1 MRSTLLSPI
10 QRSGLSL
17 PTSAVRPCSLARR
30 PTLEGTS
37 PTTLRS
43 GPRWS
48 SSQGLRRIDAAE
60 HSINPV
66 LRTVRGT
73 DVRELPRTRRVALRE
88 LALRCWRARR
98 LRPTCA
104 TSTVSGRWTGQ
115 RRRVRCAAPAAF
127 LYVCGVKKHTQLVT
141 QRADGPGPT
150 ANPKQLTGPRESVD
164 SPIDG
169 RSLQIDLVRLD
180 RGVPTAG
187 RVGSRKPCPS
197 PSAQRA
203 AAQIPEA
210 GRAQQHRPAV
220 ACWALS
226 PGSRAARR
234 PEDYQAGDAAA
245 LAPCRLPSLL
255 EMEIP
260 PARWPA
266 ADTGGHSPPHSR
278 NECRQPAMGRSADP
292 RRTAQAWHRC
302 RTDHGR
308 KVYGEEED
316 AAVAGLEDLP
326 SQSCRRHRIDG
337 SVPGPD
343 DFVSAVVRIAN
354 PATQSPQAS
363 VARCNPPSEPPM
375 DSPDIGKA

>member
-98 LRPTCA
+98 LRPTCP

-141 QRADGPGPT
+141 QRADGPLRG
-150 ANPKQLTGPRESVD
+150 LSLSSGYI
-164 SPIDG
+164 SPARAAFG
-169 RSLQIDLVRLD
+169 GKAVM
-180 RGVPTAG
+180 A
-187 RVGSRKPCPS
+187 
-197 PSAQRA
+197 PSAT
-203 AAQIPEA
+203 
-210 GRAQQHRPAV
+210 
-220 ACWALS
+220 S
-226 PGSRAARR
+226 P
-234 PEDYQAGDAAA
+234 
-245 LAPCRLPSLL
+245 RL
-255 EMEIP
+255 M
-260 PARWPA
+260 
-266 ADTGGHSPPHSR
+266 T
-278 NECRQPAMGRSADP
+278 
-292 RRTAQAWHRC
+292 
-302 RTDHGR
+302 
-308 KVYGEEED
+308 
-316 AAVAGLEDLP
+316 
-326 SQSCRRHRIDG
+326 
-337 SVPGPD
+337 VPLG
-343 DFVSAVVRIAN
+343 
-354 PATQSPQAS
+354 
-363 VARCNPPSEPPM
+363 
-375 DSPDIGKA
+375 